1 MSERLLRTFISVT
14 VPNEIIP
21 LRDMLKTT
29 VKHQKKNLRWVITG
43 QIHLTL
49 KFLGFA
55 PPDVID
61 ELNSIIAKVISRY
74 TKIDLTVTGT
84 GCFPVPTRPRVLWLG
99 MTGQTDTLT
108 SLVSD
113 LNTALEPLG
122 FPAEEQKVV
131 PHITLARINYP
142 PKHTPD
148 ISAFLQTTYDPILMT
163 VSRVQF
169 TRSELFPDG
178 PVYSILGTHFLAPE
192 DKRRIEDDNS

>member
-1 MSERLLRTFISVT
+1 MSERLIRTFISVT
-14 VPNEIIP
+14 VPNEIIS

-29 VKHQKKNLRWVITG
+29 VKSPKKNVRWVRTG

-55 PPDVID
+55 PPDCID
-61 ELNSIIAKVISRY
+61 ELNSTIAKTISQYSR
-74 TKIDLTVTGT
+74 IDLTVMGT

-99 MTGQTDTLT
+99 MTGQTATLT
-108 SLVSD
+108 TLVSD

-122 FPAEEQKVV
+122 FPAEEQKIV

-148 ISAFLQTTYDPILMT
+148 ISEFLQTTFEPILMT

-169 TRSELFPDG
+169 MRSELFSDG

-192 DKRRIEDDNS
+192 DKKEN

>member
-99 MTGQTDTLT
+99 MTGQTATLT

-131 PHITLARINYP
+131 PHITLARIKYP

-178 PVYSILGTHFLAPE
+178 PVYSILATHFLAPE

>member
-29 VKHQKKNLRWVITG
+29 VKHKKKNLRWVITG

-99 MTGQTDTLT
+99 MTGQTATLT

-131 PHITLARINYP
+131 PHITLARIKYP

-169 TRSELFPDG
+169 MRSELFPDG

>member
-1 MSERLLRTFISVT
+1 MSERLIRTFISVT
-14 VPNEIIP
+14 VPNEIIS

-29 VKHQKKNLRWVITG
+29 VKSPKKNVRWVRTG

-55 PPDVID
+55 PPDIID
-61 ELNSIIAKVISRY
+61 ELNTTIAKTVSQYSR
-74 TKIDLTVTGT
+74 IDLTVRGT
-84 GCFPVPTRPRVLWLG
+84 GYFPVPTRPRVLWLG
-99 MTGQTDTLT
+99 MTGQTATLT
-108 SLVSD
+108 TLVSD
-113 LNTALEPLG
+113 LNTALETLG
-122 FPAEEQKVV
+122 FPAEEQKIV

-148 ISAFLQTTYDPILMT
+148 ISAFLQTTFEPILMT

-169 TRSELFPDG
+169 IRSELFPDG

-192 DKRRIEDDNS
+192 DKKEN

>member
-1 MSERLLRTFISVT
+1 MSERLIRTFISVT
-14 VPNEIIP
+14 VPNEIIS

-29 VKHQKKNLRWVITG
+29 VKSPKKNVRWVRTG

-55 PPDVID
+55 PPDCID
-61 ELNSIIAKVISRY
+61 ELNSTIAKTISQYSR
-74 TKIDLTVTGT
+74 IDLTVMGT

-99 MTGQTDTLT
+99 MTGQTATLT
-108 SLVSD
+108 TLVSD
-113 LNTALEPLG
+113 LNTALESLG
-122 FPAEEQKVV
+122 FPAEEQKIV

-142 PKHTPD
+142 PKQTPD
-148 ISAFLQTTYDPILMT
+148 ISAFLQTTFEPILMT

-169 TRSELFPDG
+169 MRSELFPDG

-192 DKRRIEDDNS
+192 DKKEN

>member
-1 MSERLLRTFISVT
+1 MSERLIRTFISVT
-14 VPNEIIP
+14 VPNEIIS

-29 VKHQKKNLRWVITG
+29 VKSPKKNVRWVRTG

-55 PPDVID
+55 PPDCID
-61 ELNSIIAKVISRY
+61 ELNSTIAKTISQYSR
-74 TKIDLTVTGT
+74 IDLTVMGT

-99 MTGQTDTLT
+99 MTGQTATLT
-108 SLVSD
+108 TLVSG

-122 FPAEEQKVV
+122 FPAEEQKIV

-148 ISAFLQTTYDPILMT
+148 ISAFLQTTFEPILMT

-169 TRSELFPDG
+169 MRSELFPDG

-192 DKRRIEDDNS
+192 DKKEN

>member
-99 MTGQTDTLT
+99 MTGQTATLT

-131 PHITLARINYP
+131 PHITLARIKYP

>member
-1 MSERLLRTFISVT
+1 MSERLIRTFISVT
-14 VPNEIIP
+14 VPNEIIS

-29 VKHQKKNLRWVITG
+29 VKSPKKNVRWVRTG

-55 PPDVID
+55 PPDCID
-61 ELNSIIAKVISRY
+61 ELNSAIAKTISQYSR
-74 TKIDLTVTGT
+74 IDLTVMGT

-99 MTGQTDTLT
+99 MTGQTATLT
-108 SLVSD
+108 TLVSD

-122 FPAEEQKVV
+122 FPAEEQKIV

-148 ISAFLQTTYDPILMT
+148 ISAFLQTTFEPILMT

-169 TRSELFPDG
+169 MRSELFPDG
-178 PVYSILGTHFLAPE
+178 PVYSILGTHFLSPE
-192 DKRRIEDDNS
+192 DKKEN

>member
-55 PPDVID
+55 PPDLID

-74 TKIDLTVTGT
+74 TKIDLTITGT

-99 MTGQTDTLT
+99 MTGQTATLT

-131 PHITLARINYP
+131 PHITLARIKYP

>member
-55 PPDVID
+55 PPDLID

-99 MTGQTDTLT
+99 MTGQTATLT

-131 PHITLARINYP
+131 PHITLARIKYP

>member
-99 MTGQTDTLT
+99 MTGQTATLT

-131 PHITLARINYP
+131 PHITLARIKYP

-169 TRSELFPDG
+169 MRSELFPDG

>member
-131 PHITLARINYP
+131 PHITLARIKYP

-169 TRSELFPDG
+169 MRSELFPDG

>member
-99 MTGQTDTLT
+99 MTGQTATLT
-108 SLVSD
+108 SLVYD

-131 PHITLARINYP
+131 PHITLARIKYP

>member
-1 MSERLLRTFISVT
+1 MSERLIRTFISVT
-14 VPNEIIP
+14 VPNEIIS

-29 VKHQKKNLRWVITG
+29 VKSPKKNVRWVRTG

-55 PPDVID
+55 PPDCID
-61 ELNSIIAKVISRY
+61 ELNSTIAKTISQYSR
-74 TKIDLTVTGT
+74 IDLTVMGT

-99 MTGQTDTLT
+99 MTGQTATLT
-108 SLVSD
+108 TLVSD

-122 FPAEEQKVV
+122 FPAEEQKIV
-131 PHITLARINYP
+131 PHITLARIKYP

-148 ISAFLQTTYDPILMT
+148 ISAFLQTTFEPIFMI

-169 TRSELFPDG
+169 MRSELFPDG

-192 DKRRIEDDNS
+192 DKKEN

>member
-1 MSERLLRTFISVT
+1 MSERLIRTFISVT
-14 VPNEIIP
+14 VPNEIIS

-29 VKHQKKNLRWVITG
+29 VKSPKKNVRWVRTG
-43 QIHLTL
+43 QIRLTL

-55 PPDVID
+55 PPDIID
-61 ELNSIIAKVISRY
+61 ELNSTIAKTISQYSR
-74 TKIDLTVTGT
+74 IDLTVKGT

-99 MTGQTDTLT
+99 MTGQTATLT
-108 SLVSD
+108 TLVSD

-122 FPAEEQKVV
+122 FPAEEQKIA

-148 ISAFLQTTYDPILMT
+148 ISAFLQTTFEPILMT

-169 TRSELFPDG
+169 MRSELFPDG

-192 DKRRIEDDNS
+192 DKKEN

>member
-1 MSERLLRTFISVT
+1 MSERLIRTFISVT
-14 VPNEIIP
+14 VPNEIIS

-29 VKHQKKNLRWVITG
+29 VKSPKKNVRWVRTG
-43 QIHLTL
+43 QIHFTL

-55 PPDVID
+55 PPDCID
-61 ELNSIIAKVISRY
+61 GLNSTIAKTISQYSR
-74 TKIDLTVTGT
+74 IDLTVMGT

-99 MTGQTDTLT
+99 MTGQTATLAT
-108 SLVSD
+108 LVSD

-122 FPAEEQKVV
+122 FPAEEQKIV

-148 ISAFLQTTYDPILMT
+148 ISAFLKTTFEPILMT

-169 TRSELFPDG
+169 MRSELFPDG

-192 DKRRIEDDNS
+192 DNKEN

>member
-74 TKIDLTVTGT
+74 TKIDLTITGT

-99 MTGQTDTLT
+99 MTGQTSTLI

-113 LNTALEPLG
+113 LNIALEPLG
-122 FPAEEQKVV
+122 FPVEKQNFV
-131 PHITLARINYP
+131 PHITLARIKYP

-163 VSRVQF
+163 VIRVQF
-169 TRSELFPDG
+169 MRSELFPDG
-178 PVYSILGTHFLAPE
+178 PVYSILGTHFLVSKA
-192 DKRRIEDDNS
+192 

>member
-1 MSERLLRTFISVT
+1 MSERLIRTFISVT

-29 VKHQKKNLRWVITG
+29 VKSPKKNVRWVRTG

-55 PPDVID
+55 PPDIID
-61 ELNSIIAKVISRY
+61 ELNSTIAKTISQYSR
-74 TKIDLTVTGT
+74 IDLTVKGT

-99 MTGQTDTLT
+99 MTGQTATLT
-108 SLVSD
+108 TLVSD

-122 FPAEEQKVV
+122 FPAEEQKIA

-148 ISAFLQTTYDPILMT
+148 ISAFLQTTFEPILMT

-169 TRSELFPDG
+169 MRSELFPDG

-192 DKRRIEDDNS
+192 DKKEN

>member
-1 MSERLLRTFISVT
+1 MSERLIRTFISVT
-14 VPNEIIP
+14 VPNEIIS

-29 VKHQKKNLRWVITG
+29 VKSPKKNVRWVRTG

-55 PPDVID
+55 PPDCID
-61 ELNSIIAKVISRY
+61 ELNSTIAKTISQYSR
-74 TKIDLTVTGT
+74 IDLTVMGT

-99 MTGQTDTLT
+99 MTGQTATLT
-108 SLVSD
+108 TLVSD

-122 FPAEEQKVV
+122 FPVEEQKIV

-148 ISAFLQTTYDPILMT
+148 ISAFLQTTFEPILMT

-169 TRSELFPDG
+169 MRSELFPDG

-192 DKRRIEDDNS
+192 DKKEN

>member
-1 MSERLLRTFISVT
+1 MSERLIRTFISVT
-14 VPNEIIP
+14 VPNEIIS

-29 VKHQKKNLRWVITG
+29 VKSPKKNVRWVRTG

-55 PPDVID
+55 PPDCID
-61 ELNSIIAKVISRY
+61 ELNSTIAKTISQYSR
-74 TKIDLTVTGT
+74 IDLTVMGT

-99 MTGQTDTLT
+99 MTGQTATLT
-108 SLVSD
+108 TLVSD

-122 FPAEEQKVV
+122 FPAEEQKIV

-148 ISAFLQTTYDPILMT
+148 ISTFLQTTFEPILMT

-169 TRSELFPDG
+169 MRSELFPDG
-178 PVYSILGTHFLAPE
+178 PVYSILGTQFLAPE
-192 DKRRIEDDNS
+192 DKKEN

>member
-1 MSERLLRTFISVT
+1 MSERLIRTFISVT
-14 VPNEIIP
+14 VPNEIIS

-29 VKHQKKNLRWVITG
+29 VKSPKKNVRWVRTG

-55 PPDVID
+55 PPDCID
-61 ELNSIIAKVISRY
+61 KLNSTIAKTISQYSR
-74 TKIDLTVTGT
+74 IDLTVTGT
-84 GCFPVPTRPRVLWLG
+84 GCFPVLTRPRVLWLG
-99 MTGQTDTLT
+99 VTGQTATLT
-108 SLVSD
+108 TLVSD

-122 FPAEEQKVV
+122 FPVEEQKSV

-148 ISAFLQTTYDPILMT
+148 ISAFLQTTFEPILMT

-169 TRSELFPDG
+169 MRSELIPDG

-192 DKRRIEDDNS
+192 DKKEN

>member
-131 PHITLARINYP
+131 PHITLARKIGRA
-142 PKHTPD
+142 H
-148 ISAFLQTTYDPILMT
+148 
-163 VSRVQF
+163 V
-169 TRSELFPDG
+169 
-178 PVYSILGTHFLAPE
+178 
-192 DKRRIEDDNS
+192 

>member
-29 VKHQKKNLRWVITG
+29 VKHKKKNLRWVITG

-99 MTGQTDTLT
+99 MTGQTATLT

-131 PHITLARINYP
+131 PHITLARIKYP